1 MAKVNEINIYYEV
14 HGDGFPLVM
23 IMGWGGTTEWW
34 DLAMVEE
41 LSKQYKV
48 VIFDNRGVG
57 KTDKPDLKY
66 TMKMFVDDTIG
77 LMDELNIQRSHV
89 LGISM
94 GGMIAQEL
102 VLNYPERVEKLVLC
116 STHSGMTFF
125 SKLLSKLFLF
135 FVKRRMKDPEKGP
148 ELLISLL
155 FTKDF
160 IKENR
165 EKIDE
170 IQQGFTDSPTEQ
182 GDFERQF
189 HAIKKY
195 NTRKRLQNIDKPTL
209 IMHGKKDALISY
221 KEGLRLV
228 DLIPYAKLAL
238 FDNTAHALFTQETE
252 RVLTTLTDFLA

>member
-1 MAKVNEINIYYEV
+1 MVKVNEINMYYEV
-14 HGDGFPLVM
+14 SGDGFPIVM

-34 DLAMVEE
+34 DPAMVEE

-48 VIFDNRGVG
+48 VIFDNRGIG
-57 KTDKPDLKY
+57 KTDKPEMKY
-66 TMKMFVDDTIG
+66 TVEMFATDTVG
-77 LMDELNIQRSHV
+77 LMSELKIEKAHV

-94 GGMIAQEL
+94 GGMIAQEIA
-102 VLNYPERVEKLVLC
+102 LNYPERIEKLVLC
-116 STHSGMTFF
+116 STHSGMSFF
-125 SKLLSKLFLF
+125 SKIMTKLLLF
-135 FVKRRMKDPEKGP
+135 FAKRRMKDPEKGP

-170 IQQGFTDSPTEQ
+170 IRADFTDSPTSQ
-182 GDFERQF
+182 DDFARQF
-189 HAIKKY
+189 HAVKKF
-195 NTRKRLQNIDKPTL
+195 NTRKRLQNVDKPTL

-221 KEGLRLV
+221 KEGLRLA

-252 RVLTTLTDFLA
+252 RVLITLTDFLA